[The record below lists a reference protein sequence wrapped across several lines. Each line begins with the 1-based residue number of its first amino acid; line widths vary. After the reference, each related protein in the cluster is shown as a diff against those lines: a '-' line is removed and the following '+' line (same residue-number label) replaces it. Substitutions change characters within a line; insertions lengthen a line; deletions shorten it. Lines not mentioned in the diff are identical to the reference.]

1 MGKRGTTARRLT
13 PPVRYASLDEK
24 QRKRAENNRQAAH
37 ESRQRRAK
45 LIDAM
50 KNHIEMLT
58 ESVRDRDAEISRLR
72 SQLADMKTLVA
83 TEPTPPPSP
92 LMEIEMM
99 TMEVSLPSFSHL
111 PHEDD
116 LAELGNLLP

>member
-1 MGKRGTTARRLT
+1 LTT
-13 PPVRYASLDEK
+13 PVRYASLDEK
-24 QRKRAENNRQAAH
+24 QRKRAENNRQSAH

-45 LIDAM
+45 MLDAM

-72 SQLADMKTLVA
+72 SQLADMKSLAA

-92 LMEIEMM
+92 PMETM
-99 TMEVSLPSFSHL
+99 MEVTLPFFSHL

-116 LAELGNLLP
+116 LAALGSLLP